1 MALPTPTQFR
11 QKCVAVFLAD
21 EAMRSGKT
29 VAAVD
34 AQVEAA
40 ANAVVA
46 KFRALLDAAP
56 HNDDGAVYLRPIACH
71 FENVPAAA
79 VANLFH
85 LVCCKLCTIVEP
97 YGWKINPSTLHDG
110 TRCVRFAPIPAPRCG
125 CVRTHAAATC
135 LAMPIY
141 E

>member
-1 MALPTPTQFR
+1 MALPTPAQFR
-11 QKCVAVFLAD
+11 QTCVAVFLAE
-21 EAMRSGKT
+21 EATRSGKT
-29 VAAVD
+29 VAAVE
-34 AQVEAA
+34 AHVEAA

-56 HNDDGAVYLRPIACH
+56 SSDNADYLRPIACH

-79 VANLFH
+79 VANLFY
-85 LVCCKLCTIVEP
+85 LVCCKLGTIVEP
-97 YGWKINPSTLHDG
+97 SGWQIKPSTLSNG
-110 TRCVRFAPIPAPRCG
+110 TRCVRFAPIPAPRCS

-135 LAMPIY
+135 LALPIY